1 MYKLSDLTGEKNRL
15 AEHYSKFKVRE
26 KILLTGHS
34 HQAWPDVAFEAQ
46 IQAYTDAAER
56 ADDKWEIAFK
66 KANDVSKGFSEL
78 MNDDSGYISLA
89 PNTHEMVVRLISALD
104 LKSRRK
110 IITSDSEFYSIRR
123 QVDRLAEDGIENV
136 KVKVNPIETFVERVI
151 DEIDEKTMAVMISK
165 VFFNT
170 GRIGP
175 KYGEIEKKCLEK
187 GAVLLVDLYHVLN
200 VVPFNIKEEGLENSF
215 ITGGGY
221 KYCQLGEGNCFLRFP
236 KNCEMRPMNT
246 GWFSE
251 FGALSKGKDE
261 GEVLYGEG
269 GLRFAGST
277 YDPVSHYRASRVFEF
292 FREQELS
299 PEFLREVNQHQIGV
313 LIDEFDRMDF
323 DENVIRRDKSISL
336 KDTGGF
342 LVFYTEHPEIISAKL
357 RKENIITDFRG
368 NNLRF
373 GPAPY
378 LSDEQLLNGIFELA
392 KIIK

>member
-1 MYKLSDLTGEKNRL
+1 MYKLSDLTGNTNKL

-34 HQAWPDVAFEAQ
+34 NQAWPDTAYDAQ
-46 IQAYTDAAER
+46 MQAYIDAANL
-56 ADDKWEIAFK
+56 ADDKWEIVFQ
-66 KANDVSKGFSEL
+66 KAEDVRRGFSEL

-89 PNTHEMVVRLISALD
+89 PNTHEFVVRLISALD
-104 LKSRRK
+104 LKSKRK

-136 KVKVNPIETFVERVI
+136 KVSVNPIETFVERVI
-151 DEIDEKTMAVMISK
+151 EAIDEKTMAVMISK

-170 GRIGP
+170 GRVGP
-175 KYGEIEKKCLEK
+175 KYAEIEKKCLEK

-200 VVPFNIKEEGLENSF
+200 VVPFDIKKEGLENSF
-215 ITGGGY
+215 LTGGGY
-221 KYCQLGEGNCFLRFP
+221 KYCQLGEANCFLRFP

-251 FGALSKGKDE
+251 FGTLSNGKNE
-261 GEVLYGEG
+261 GEVLYGAG

-277 YDPVSHYRASRVFEF
+277 YDPVSHYRASKVFEF
-292 FREQELS
+292 FMEQKLS
-299 PEFLREVNQHQIGV
+299 PEFLREVSQHQIGI
-313 LIDEFDRMDF
+313 LIDEFDRAGF
-323 DENVIRRDKSISL
+323 DESVIRRDKSIPL
-336 KDTGGF
+336 QETGGF
-342 LVFYTEHPEIISAKL
+342 LVFYTEQSAMISADL
-357 RKENIITDFRG
+357 RKKNIITDYRG

-378 LSDEQLLNGIFELA
+378 LSDEQLREAIYELA